1 MVWARFFKKIVPI
14 ALAGMAALVMA
25 MPMSASAGDW
35 NHRGQAAHQAWLAR
49 HQNWFGGWHHSHATA
64 PANVPA
70 YGYTPRTY
78 GYGPL
83 AYGYAPRAAIPAAPA
98 YGAAV
103 PAYATPYAG
112 GAYGAG
118 YGPCTNLTRL
128 QNVYR
133 QDRATGHPL
142 AANDVARQMRVAGNG
157 CGGLASTAPVGGYA
171 YGQNGSV
178 FAPLMGRLL
187 GVR

>member
-1 MVWARFFKKIVPI
+1 MAWVRFFKKVPI
-14 ALAGMAALVMA
+14 ALASAAVLVMA
-25 MPMSASAGDW
+25 IPMSASAGDW
-35 NHRGQAAHQAWLAR
+35 DHRGQIAHQAWLAR
-49 HQNWFGGWHHSHATA
+49 HQNWFGGHHFHATA

-70 YGYTPRTY
+70 YGYAPRAY
-78 GYGPL
+78 GYAPQ

-112 GAYGAG
+112 GAYGTG
-118 YGPCTNLTRL
+118 YGPCGNLTRL

-133 QDRATGHPL
+133 HDRATGHPL
-142 AANDVARQMRVAGNG
+142 AANDVARQMQTAGNR
-157 CGGLASTAPVGGYA
+157 CGGMASTAPYGGYA

-178 FAPLMGRLL
+178 FAPLMGSLL
-187 GVR
+187 GIR